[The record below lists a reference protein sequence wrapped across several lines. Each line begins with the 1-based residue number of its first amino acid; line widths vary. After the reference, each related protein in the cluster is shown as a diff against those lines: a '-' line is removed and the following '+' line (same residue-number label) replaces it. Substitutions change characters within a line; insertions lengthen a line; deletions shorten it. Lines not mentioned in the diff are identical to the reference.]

1 MHTSRVDGE
10 VHFDDQGGV
19 PPLLP
24 EGDHYH
30 VYFVRAE
37 RASFGKNQQKLYLH
51 FKVYE
56 PSDHRD
62 EVLWLPCNVPSH
74 NRFGSSSKYW
84 LLWTKIANR
93 RPRKDE
99 KLTTRVFKNKIFLAR
114 VRTVRQTSRQ
124 EIRTPA
130 QQYSIIDDLLETV
143 AGGPTCP

>member
-1 MHTSRVDGE
+1 MRASSVDGE
-10 VHFDDQGGV
+10 VQFDDQGGV

-24 EGDHYH
+24 EGDQYH

-56 PSDHRD
+56 PSEYRD
-62 EVLWLPCNVPSH
+62 TVLWLPCNVPSQ

-93 RPRKDE
+93 RPRKND
-99 KLTTRVFKNKIFLAR
+99 KLTTRVFKNQIFRAR
-114 VRTVRQTSRQ
+114 VRTVRHTSRQ

-130 QQYSIIDDLLETV
+130 QQYSVIDDLLEII
-143 AGGPTCP
+143 AGSPT